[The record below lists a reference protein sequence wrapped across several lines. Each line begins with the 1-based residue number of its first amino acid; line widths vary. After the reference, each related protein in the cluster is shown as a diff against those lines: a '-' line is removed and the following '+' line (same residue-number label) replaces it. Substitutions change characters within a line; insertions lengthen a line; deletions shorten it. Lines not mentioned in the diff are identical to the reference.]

1 MKRGFFLGKFM
12 PLHEGHILVC
22 DVACSLVD
30 ELTVLVCTRDCEP
43 IDGEARLR
51 WVQQSVKN
59 NVRVLHLD
67 RDIPQEPSEHPD
79 FWPIWKNTIEKFHP
93 EPIDL
98 VFGSDDYIIKLAK
111 VLSAKPFLVDEERH
125 TVPVSASLIRQ
136 EPFRHW
142 QHIPQAVR
150 PYYQQRV
157 CVLGPESTG
166 KSTLVEELAQR
177 IDTSYIGEYGRT
189 YDALYRQGQD
199 WEDDDFLQLAL
210 GHAAISKET
219 SKRAGPLVFED
230 TDLLQTIVWAKYLL
244 NSVPDELQNL
254 LNHWQPADHYLLLKP
269 DVEWIDDGTRYS
281 GDNSVR
287 EWFFDELLA
296 LLKAHEFSYEI
307 IYGGNWHDRTAVAK
321 DKVSALH
328 QKS

>member
-12 PLHEGHILVC
+12 PLHKGHILVC

-43 IDGEARLR
+43 IDGAARLR
-51 WVQQSVKN
+51 WVQQSVKS

-79 FWPIWKNTIEKFHP
+79 FWPIWN
-93 EPIDL
+93 
-98 VFGSDDYIIKLAK
+98 
-111 VLSAKPFLVDEERH
+111 

-166 KSTLVEELAQR
+166 KSTLVEELAR
-177 IDTSYIGEYGRT
+177 RFDTSYISEYGRT

-307 IYGGNWHDRTAVAK
+307 IYGGNWNDRTAAAK
-321 DKVSALH
+321 DKVSALY